1 MAAQW
6 GVGWHAYIGLHLPPV
21 DICPLYFYRESQ
33 TMACRFA
40 AVVVK
45 FLLKNVETLSDLSL
59 ENFFLRLS
67 FSYIF
72 LFLQRKSLFPSVNI
86 VRSIFCK
93 SRIISIEKFFY
104 SNKMQRDKLL
114 ICKIIEKKKF
124 NSQFIDLII
133 LFK

>member
-67 FSYIF
+67 FFYTSFYSF
-72 LFLQRKSLFPSVNI
+72 NESLFSHP
-86 VRSIFCK
+86 
-93 SRIISIEKFFY
+93 
-104 SNKMQRDKLL
+104 
-114 ICKIIEKKKF
+114 
-124 NSQFIDLII
+124 
-133 LFK
+133 

>member
-45 FLLKNVETLSDLSL
+45 FLLKNRNRVFPSKISSYSNLSYISFYFLRKVSSVKVYDQRGIFYQIADQILSDH
-59 ENFFLRLS
+59 
-67 FSYIF
+67 
-72 LFLQRKSLFPSVNI
+72 
-86 VRSIFCK
+86 
-93 SRIISIEKFFY
+93 FY
-104 SNKMQRDKLL
+104 
-114 ICKIIEKKKF
+114 
-124 NSQFIDLII
+124 
-133 LFK
+133 